1 MTEVREA
8 APPTRT
14 VGSVIIEW
22 LVREMQRAAEAE
34 RRRQLALKDTSGSQ
48 AAWREAKREN
58 GWP

>member
-8 APPTRT
+8 GTPTHT
-14 VGSVIIEW
+14 VGSTIIEW
-22 LVREMQRAAEAE
+22 LMREMERAAEAE
-34 RRRQLALKDTSGSQ
+34 RRRLLALKDTGGSQ